1 MENKNYIIGID
12 LGSHRIVGAVGRME
26 HQSQVLVLDK
36 VAYSNT
42 LGMYQ
47 GNIDAAEDIKEGLK
61 TVIQELS
68 KGISAPIQDVYLSH
82 SNPNVGESFL
92 QSCMPDGVQ
101 IKQYFNPTLIM
112 ANGLCKSE
120 SLKAGI
126 GILNIG
132 SEYTQ
137 VGIYAD
143 GQLAYGKTFACGG
156 QWISGDIAHVCKE
169 EHVSPSI
176 AELIKKQVGII
187 LDRGLENRNLSFRVQ
202 GQAEAQK
209 INKLK
214 LTDIIQA
221 RLEEWAEAIQ
231 YMNQKV
237 YPQSQPPR
245 GWIITGGSSLL
256 KNLDTYLSEQWE
268 CEVKKSGPAVQQSS
282 GNIFPQGDPCY
293 STVISI
299 LMEGG
304 KIGPNN
310 TSRIE
315 KKEKTNPLKKI
326 SPGIQDLW
334 KDNAEY
340 L

>member
-26 HQSQVLVLDK
+26 HQSQALVLDK
-36 VAYSNT
+36 VAYTNT

-47 GNIDAAEDIKEGLK
+47 GNIDSTEEIKEGLRN
-61 TVIQELS
+61 VIQELS
-68 KGISAPIQDVYLSH
+68 KGILCPIQDVYLSH
-82 SNPNVGESFL
+82 SNPNIGESFL
-92 QSCMPDGVQ
+92 QSCMPEGVQ
-101 IKQYFNPTLIM
+101 IKQSFNPTQIL
-112 ANGLCKSE
+112 ANGICKPE
-120 SLKAGI
+120 LLKAGV
-126 GILNIG
+126 GIINVG

-156 QWISGDIAHVCKE
+156 QWISGDIAQICKE

-187 LDRGLENRNLSFRVQ
+187 MERAEENRNLSFRVQ

-209 INKLK
+209 ISKLK

-221 RLEEWAEAIQ
+221 RLEEWMEAVQ
-231 YMNQKV
+231 YLNNKV
-237 YPQSQPPR
+237 YPQEQPAR
-245 GWIITGGSSLL
+245 GWIITGGSSQL
-256 KNLDTYLSEQWE
+256 KNIDTFLSTQWE
-268 CEVKKSGPAVQQSS
+268 CEVRKVGPVVQQSS
-282 GNIFPQGDPCY
+282 GNIFPQGDPSY

-299 LMEGG
+299 LLEGG
-304 KIGPNN
+304 KLGPNN
-310 TSRIE
+310 TSRID